1 MSYINKINVNNN
13 DYDLMSINSIYDTTE
28 RIIGTY
34 FGKPLYRK
42 AFVITPSEYV
52 NLQDDN
58 NRKNY
63 PTNIDIE
70 TLLRADMHIKY
81 AQAGYSVN
89 TKTYGM
95 HNVAVSNTYDC
106 GVHSCKNG
114 VLNILIGSAQVSIL
128 TDDIHLILEY
138 TKTSDSSD

>member
-52 NLQDDN
+52 
-58 NRKNY
+58 
-63 PTNIDIE
+63 
-70 TLLRADMHIKY
+70 LRADMHIKY

-128 TDDIHLILEY
+128 TDNIHLILEY
-138 TKTSDSSD
+138 TKSSDSSNL